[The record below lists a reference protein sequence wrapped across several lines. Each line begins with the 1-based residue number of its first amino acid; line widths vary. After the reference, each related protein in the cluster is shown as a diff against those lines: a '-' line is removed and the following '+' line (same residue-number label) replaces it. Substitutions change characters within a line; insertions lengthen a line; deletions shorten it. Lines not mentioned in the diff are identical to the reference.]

1 MSRDHCIP
9 SVNAEDSLKGCNDPL
24 GHYMIS
30 INRNFGGRLIMV
42 KNLQDTT
49 TLHNGVKMPWFGLG
63 VFKVE
68 EGPEL
73 VNAVK
78 VAIKHGYR
86 SIDTAAI
93 YENEEGVGQG
103 IREGLK
109 EAGISREDLFVTSK
123 VWNADLGY
131 ESTIA
136 AYETS
141 LKKLGLEYLDLYL
154 IHWPVQGKYKEAWKA
169 LETLY
174 KEGKVKAIGVS
185 NFQIHHLKDVIKDAE
200 VKPMVNQVEC
210 HPRLTQQEVQA
221 FCKEQGIQLEA
232 WSPLM
237 QGELLDN
244 EVLQEIATKYGKS
257 VAQVILRWD
266 LQNGIVT
273 IPKST
278 KEHRI
283 VENSS
288 VFDFELTEEDM
299 NRISDLNQN
308 HRVGPDP
315 DNFDF

>member
-1 MSRDHCIP
+1 M
-9 SVNAEDSLKGCNDPL
+9 VNS
-24 GHYMIS
+24 
-30 INRNFGGRLIMV
+30 
-42 KNLQDTT
+42 LQDTT
-49 TLHNGVKMPWFGLG
+49 TLHNGVEMPWFGLG

-86 SIDTAAI
+86 SIDTAAV
-93 YENEEGVGQG
+93 YANEEGVGKG

-109 EAGISREDLFVTSK
+109 EAGIAREDLFVTSK
-123 VWNADLGY
+123 VWNSDLGY
-131 ESTIA
+131 ESTLA

-154 IHWPVQGKYKEAWKA
+154 IHWPVEGKYKEAWRA

-185 NFQIHHLKDVIKDAE
+185 NFQIHHLKDLLKDAE

-210 HPRLTQQEVQA
+210 HPRLTQKDVQA
-221 FCKEQGIQLEA
+221 FCQDQGIQLEA

-237 QGELLDN
+237 QGELLN
-244 EVLQEIATKYGKS
+244 HEGLQEIASTYGKS

-283 VENSS
+283 VENASI
-288 VFDFELTEEDM
+288 FDFELTEEDM
-299 NRISDLNQN
+299 ARINEMNQN
-308 HRVGPDP
+308 LRVGPDP

>member
-1 MSRDHCIP
+1 
-9 SVNAEDSLKGCNDPL
+9 
-24 GHYMIS
+24 MI
-30 INRNFGGRLIMV
+30 N
-42 KNLQDTT
+42 NLQDTT

-78 VAIKHGYR
+78 TAIINGYR
-86 SIDTAAI
+86 NIDTAAI
-93 YENEEGVGQG
+93 YGNEEGVGQG
-103 IREGLK
+103 IREGIK
-109 EAGISREDLFVTSK
+109 EAGISREELFVTSK

-131 ESTIA
+131 ESAIA
-136 AYETS
+136 AYTTS
-141 LKKLGLEYLDLYL
+141 LKKLDLEYLDLYL
-154 IHWPVQGKYKEAWKA
+154 IHWPVEGKYKEAWRA
-169 LETLY
+169 LETIY
-174 KEGKVKAIGVS
+174 TKGQVKAIGVS
-185 NFQIHHLKDVIKDAE
+185 NFQIHHLQDLMKDAKI
-200 VKPMVNQVEC
+200 KPMINQVEF
-210 HPRLTQQEVQA
+210 HPRLTQKDLQV
-221 FCKEQGIQLEA
+221 FCQEQGIQLEA

-237 QGELLDN
+237 QGQLLED
-244 EVLQEIATKYGKS
+244 EILKEIATKYNKS

-266 LQNGIVT
+266 LQNEVVT

-288 VFDFELTEEDM
+288 IFDFELTDEDM
-299 NRISDLNQN
+299 KKIDEMNEN

>member
-1 MSRDHCIP
+1 
-9 SVNAEDSLKGCNDPL
+9 
-24 GHYMIS
+24 
-30 INRNFGGRLIMV
+30 MV
-42 KNLQDTT
+42 AKNLQDTT
-49 TLHNGVKMPWFGLG
+49 TLNNGVKMPWFGLG

-78 VAIKHGYR
+78 TAIKHGYR
-86 SIDTAAI
+86 SVDTAAI
-93 YENEEGVGQG
+93 YGNEEGVGQG
-103 IREGLK
+103 IQQGLK
-109 EAGISREDLFVTSK
+109 EAGISREELFVTSK

-141 LKKLGLEYLDLYL
+141 LKKLGLAYLDLYL
-154 IHWPVQGKYKEAWKA
+154 IHWPVEGKYKDAWRA

-174 KEGKVKAIGVS
+174 KEGRVKAIGVS
-185 NFQIHHLKDVIKDAE
+185 NFQIHHLQDLMKDAE
-200 VKPMVNQVEC
+200 IKPMINQVEY
-210 HPRLTQQEVQA
+210 HPRLTQKELQA
-221 FCKEQGIQLEA
+221 FCQANDIQFEA

-237 QGELLDN
+237 QGQLLDN
-244 EVLQEIATKYGKS
+244 EVIQEIAKKHNKS
-257 VAQVILRWD
+257 IAQVILRWD
-266 LQNGIVT
+266 LQNGVVT

-283 VENSS
+283 VENAN
-288 VFDFELTEEDM
+288 VFDFELTKEEMEIIDG
-299 NRISDLNQN
+299 LNQN

>member
-1 MSRDHCIP
+1 M
-9 SVNAEDSLKGCNDPL
+9 
-24 GHYMIS
+24 M
-30 INRNFGGRLIMV
+30 
-42 KNLQDTT
+42 KNLQDTV
-49 TLHNGVKMPWFGLG
+49 TLHNGVKMPGFGLG

-73 VNAVK
+73 VNAIK

-93 YENEEGVGQG
+93 YGNEEGVGQG

-109 EAGISREDLFVTSK
+109 EAGISRENVFVTSK

-131 ESTIA
+131 DATIA

-141 LKKLGLEYLDLYL
+141 LKKLGLDYLDLYL
-154 IHWPVQGKYKEAWKA
+154 IHWPVEGKYKEAWRA

-185 NFQIHHLKDVIKDAE
+185 NFQVHHLKDLMEDAE
-200 VKPMVNQVEC
+200 IKPVINQVEY
-210 HPRLTQQEVQA
+210 HPRLTQKELQA
-221 FCKEQGIQLEA
+221 FCEKHHIQLEA

-244 EVLQEIATKYGKS
+244 EVLTEIANKHNKS
-257 VAQVILRWD
+257 VAQAILRWD
-266 LQNGIVT
+266 VQNGIIT

-283 VENSS
+283 VENASI
-288 VFDFELTEEDM
+288 FDFELNKEEM
-299 NRISDLNQN
+299 ERIDELNQN

>member
-1 MSRDHCIP
+1 
-9 SVNAEDSLKGCNDPL
+9 
-24 GHYMIS
+24 
-30 INRNFGGRLIMV
+30 MV

-78 VAIKHGYR
+78 MAIKHGYR

-136 AYETS
+136 AYEKS
-141 LKKLGLEYLDLYL
+141 LQKLGLEYLDLYL
-154 IHWPVQGKYKEAWKA
+154 IHWPVEGKYKEAWRA

-185 NFQIHHLKDVIKDAE
+185 NFQIHHLKDLMEDAE

-210 HPRLTQQEVQA
+210 HPRLTQKEVQA

-244 EVLQEIATKYGKS
+244 EVLQAIATKHGKS

-288 VFDFELTEEDM
+288 VFDFELTEEEM
-299 NRISDLNQN
+299 NQIDGLNQN